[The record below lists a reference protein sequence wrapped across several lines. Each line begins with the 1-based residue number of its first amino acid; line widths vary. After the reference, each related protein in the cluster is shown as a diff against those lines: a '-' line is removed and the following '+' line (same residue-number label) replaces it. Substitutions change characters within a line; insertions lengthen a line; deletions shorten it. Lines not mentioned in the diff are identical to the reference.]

1 MGTGAAAART
11 RPTVS
16 RWKAPASALTPRRW
30 WSCELAMIRAAALVK
45 PEMTGTESSSTSM
58 PSRSSPRASRRTPTI
73 RASRIE
79 QETKASVP
87 AAATDPT
94 AAALIREAMATGPVA
109 KWREEP
115 QKAAITGGRKA
126 A

>member
-1 MGTGAAAART
+1 
-11 RPTVS
+11 
-16 RWKAPASALTPRRW
+16 
-30 WSCELAMIRAAALVK
+30 MIRAAALVK
-45 PEMTGTESSSTSM
+45 PAMTGTDSRLTSI
-58 PSRSSPRASRRTPTI
+58 PRRSSPRASRRTPTI

-94 AAALIREAMATGPVA
+94 VTALIREAMATGPVA
-109 KWREEP
+109 RCREDP